1 MGAPLLAPED
11 RCPGRRS
18 CGLHGAAVI
27 VSASHAAGGGGGLKE
42 PICLK
47 ALCEQSTLYFT
58 FLFTLLIFG
67 QSKEE

>member
-1 MGAPLLAPED
+1 MSRQEKLWSTRSSRYCVCLP
-11 RCPGRRS
+11 RCW
-18 CGLHGAAVI
+18 GL
-27 VSASHAAGGGGGLKE
+27 GGLKE

>member
-1 MGAPLLAPED
+1 MVYTEQPLLCLP
-11 RCPGRRS
+11 PTLLG
-18 CGLHGAAVI
+18 V
-27 VSASHAAGGGGGLKE
+27 GGLKE